1 MAMTNFAALKEA
13 QVKVWCR
20 DIWRAMRDNQFTARF
35 TGSGDD
41 AMIQRITALT
51 RESRGD
57 RAVIQLVADLVR
69 DGVTGDNP
77 REGHEEAMQNHA
89 QEIVIDSL
97 SHSVISKGALS
108 EQKTVVNFRQQA
120 MNNLTYWLADRYDQ
134 LALLTLSGIGY
145 HMNLDGSPRT
155 DTAFSGLAFAG
166 QVSPPSDKRHL
177 RWDGSQM
184 QAGSTAA
191 VLPTDLPNYR
201 MIVDAVAYAKT
212 HYIKPL
218 RKAGKDYYILLVQ
231 PGTLAQLKK
240 DGDYIRAI
248 TGGAASR
255 DGFNSPFFSGGLVT
269 VDGAVIHED
278 RRVFGTQGAPVG
290 QKWGSAGDVN
300 GTRTLLCGA
309 QALATVDLTAPT
321 WVEKR
326 FDYDNR
332 GGICVGKQF
341 GFLKPKFHSNFDK
354 SVQDFGVLAIDHAQP

>member
-13 QVKVWCR
+13 QVQVWSR
-20 DIWRAMRDNQFTARF
+20 DIYNQFTARF
-35 TGSGDD
+35 TGTGDD

-51 RESRGD
+51 RETKGD

-69 DGVTGDNP
+69 DGVTGDNQ
-77 REGHEEAMQNHA
+77 REGFEEAMQNHA

-97 SHSVISKGALS
+97 SHSVVSKGALS

-134 LALLTLSGIGY
+134 LALLTLSGVGY
-145 HMNLDGSPRT
+145 HMNLDGSLRADP
-155 DTAFSGLAFAG
+155 AFASLAFAG
-166 QVSPPSDKRHL
+166 QVSAPTDKRHL
-177 RWDGSQM
+177 RWTGTQM
-184 QAGSTAA
+184 DAGDTS
-191 VLPTDLPNYR
+191 VIVPTDLPNYR

-218 RKAGKDYYILLVQ
+218 RKGGKEYYVLLVQ

-240 DGDYIRAI
+240 DNDYIRAV
-248 TGGAASR
+248 TGGAASKE
-255 DGFNSPFFSGGLVT
+255 GFNSPFFSGAIVT

-278 RRVFGTQGAPVG
+278 RRVFGTQGAPMG
-290 QKWGSAGDVN
+290 EKWGAGGDVN

-309 QALATVDLTAPT
+309 QALATVDLTAPS

>member
-13 QVKVWCR
+13 QVQVWSR
-20 DIWRAMRDNQFTARF
+20 DIWKAMRDNQFTARF

-51 RESRGD
+51 RQTKGD
-57 RAVIQLVADLVR
+57 RAIIQLVADLVR
-69 DGVTGDNP
+69 DGVTGDNQ
-77 REGHEEAMQNHA
+77 REGFEEAMQNHA

-97 SHSVISKGALS
+97 SHSVISQGALS
-108 EQKTVVNFRQQA
+108 EQKTVVDFRKQA
-120 MNNLTYWLADRYDQ
+120 KNNLTYWLADRYDQ

-145 HMNLDGSPRT
+145 HMNLDGSPRV
-155 DTAFSGLAFAG
+155 DPAFTGLAFAG
-166 QVSPPSDKRHL
+166 QVSAPSDKRHL
-177 RWDGSQM
+177 RWDGAQM

-191 VLPTDLPNYR
+191 IVPTDLPNYR

-218 RKAGKDYYILLVQ
+218 RKGGKEYYVLLVQ

-240 DGDYIRAI
+240 DSDYIRAV
-248 TGGAASR
+248 TGGAASKE
-255 DGFNSPFFSGGLVT
+255 GFNSPFFSGAAVT

-278 RRVFGTQGAPVG
+278 RRVFGTQGAASG
-290 QKWGSAGDVN
+290 SKWGGAGDVN

-309 QALATVDLTAPT
+309 QALATVDLTAPS

-332 GGICVGKQF
+332 GGISIGKQF
-341 GFLKPKFHSNFDK
+341 GFLKPKFHSIYDK